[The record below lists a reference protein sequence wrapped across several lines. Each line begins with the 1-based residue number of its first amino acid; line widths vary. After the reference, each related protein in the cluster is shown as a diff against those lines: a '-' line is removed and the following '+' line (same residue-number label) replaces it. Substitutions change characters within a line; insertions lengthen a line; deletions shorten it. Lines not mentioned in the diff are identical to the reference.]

1 MEKGDSIEVTG
12 RSVEEAMDLA
22 LSELGAAREEVEV
35 DILSRGKSG
44 LLGFGAEPARV
55 RVTLLSP
62 RPATERWSRAAEREE
77 QEPASPEVVDQARE
91 LTEELLR
98 LMKVSA
104 QASVHQGSLPHESN
118 PVIEVEGEDSGLLI
132 GRRGETLQ
140 ALQFLVNYLLH
151 RTSEEN
157 TRVVVD
163 VEGYKERR
171 TRALYALAQ
180 RVAER
185 VVSSGRPVTLEPMP
199 PAERRIVH
207 LALAEHSQVATQSIG
222 DGTSRKVSIF
232 KKR

>member
-1 MEKGDSIEVTG
+1 
-12 RSVEEAMDLA
+12 MDLA

-62 RPATERWSRAAEREE
+62 RPATERWSRAAEREEQEPATERWSRAAEREE